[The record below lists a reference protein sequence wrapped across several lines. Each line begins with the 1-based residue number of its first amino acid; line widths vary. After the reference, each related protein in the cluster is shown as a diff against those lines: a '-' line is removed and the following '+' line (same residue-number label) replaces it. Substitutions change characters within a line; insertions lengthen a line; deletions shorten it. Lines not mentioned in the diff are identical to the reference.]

1 MPLPVGQAAS
11 KNEGCTSHRLPSCI
25 RYEKCRWKWIL
36 YVMSCQQMLMLP
48 VICPWRVWEFVFFLW
63 NKVDWTCLCLFRAT
77 ASATATNRQYAARL
91 IFQEIL
97 TVGGARGTVGG
108 ARGTVGGAVK
118 GTTSDT
124 QFTQPHVCVVPA
136 VRPSAVGL
144 HDDQRRQGIREYS
157 LNVVQK

>member
-1 MPLPVGQAAS
+1 MNIICYELSTNVDVTGNLPVKSLG
-11 KNEGCTSHRLPSCI
+11 
-25 RYEKCRWKWIL
+25 
-36 YVMSCQQMLMLP
+36 
-48 VICPWRVWEFVFFLW
+48 ICFFLW
-63 NKVDWTCLCLFRAT
+63 NKVDWTCLCLFR
-77 ASATATNRQYAARL
+77 ATATNRQYAARL

-97 TVGGARGTVGG
+97 TVGRAGGTVGG

-124 QFTQPHVCVVPA
+124 QFTQPHVCFVPA

-157 LNVVQK
+157 LNAVQK